1 MKVVCGI
8 LSVLGLYWAWTA
20 FAIYFLLA
28 IVIFEGRD
36 REFSEIAYV
45 VVGSLLATV
54 GYWIWTGWIL
64 RVLKGRYHRA
74 SPRTFWT
81 VSLFQHTGWFLWLYM
96 SDGPELSWDW
106 APLYGSAPAAAPGP
120 WPHSDWTR
128 EEGRKPVIG
137 P

>member
-1 MKVVCGI
+1 MSVLQEMMKVVCGI

-54 GYWIWTGWIL
+54 GYWIWTGWIFCCTSTHR
-64 RVLKGRYHRA
+64 RVSG
-74 SPRTFWT
+74 FWWIRWR
-81 VSLFQHTGWFLWLYM
+81 SCR
-96 SDGPELSWDW
+96 P
-106 APLYGSAPAAAPGP
+106 
-120 WPHSDWTR
+120 
-128 EEGRKPVIG
+128 
-137 P
+137 